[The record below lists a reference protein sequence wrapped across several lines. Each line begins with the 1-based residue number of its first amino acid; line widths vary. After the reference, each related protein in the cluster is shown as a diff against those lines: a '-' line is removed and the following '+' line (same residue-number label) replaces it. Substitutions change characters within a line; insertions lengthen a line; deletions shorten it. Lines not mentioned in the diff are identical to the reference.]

1 MLVEP
6 EQDPHRLDLD
16 RSVVE
21 AIRARLGAG
30 RRSSVDA
37 EAIALRQLLPALSSL
52 ERQAVRALLG
62 RIEAAT
68 APPLVSCG
76 PLSQMLASDRWGLI
90 HAPVADPDQALKH
103 AASGGRALIDLVG
116 ARPWWAKLLALPQV
130 KVIAALPDDAA
141 AQPRCLLLSPE
152 APGPTGDDR
161 TFWVTDSPWSDAR
174 ITAALGEQ
182 GLHASPLSAA
192 GGLKLFVL
200 TGYVQAEDPRLQSA
214 PGQMSGV
221 IGAAP
226 FY

>member
-6 EQDPHRLDLD
+6 ENDPARLALD
-16 RSVVE
+16 QAVVE
-21 AIRARLGAG
+21 AVRARLAAGA
-30 RRSSVDA
+30 RPSVDA
-37 EAIALRQLLPALSSL
+37 EAIALRQLMTGLSSV

-62 RIEAAT
+62 RIEATT
-68 APPLVSCG
+68 ARPLVSCG
-76 PLSQMLASDRWGLI
+76 PLSQMLASDRWGLV
-90 HAPVADPDQALKH
+90 HSPVAEPDQALKH
-103 AASGGRALIDLVG
+103 VTQGGRALIDL
-116 ARPWWAKLLALPQV
+116 ASPRPWWAKLLALPQA

-141 AQPRCLLLSPE
+141 AQPLCLLVSTE

-161 TFWVTDSPWSDAR
+161 TFWVTDSAASDAR
-174 ITAALGEQ
+174 IIAALGDQ
-182 GLHASPLSAA
+182 GLYASPLTSA

-226 FY
+226 VY